1 MIGDVTN
8 ITSFFND
15 FVATVTQSA
24 HSLYLFLK
32 EAVCFY
38 QKVNF

>member
-24 HSLYLFLK
+24 HFTFSLKGLF
-32 EAVCFY
+32 VFY